1 MKLALI
7 RNTVARNEFKPFPN
21 RGAGGALVEDG
32 PSNHPRSRTGRRAS
46 SRGKARGTPNVRI
59 REITRNGEQQWTR
72 LRDGKVL

>member
-21 RGAGGALVEDG
+21 HGAGGALVEDG
-32 PSNHPRSRTGRRAS
+32 PALHPRSRTDGRAS

-59 REITRNGEQQWTR
+59 RQITRNGEQEWTR